1 MYAPWPI
8 PGIVFGVYCP
18 DQVMQQRTAAA
29 FRTPSNLSVP
39 PIFVIAA
46 DLGLD
51 FLSDSLGMG
60 SNNPPSPPRP
70 PPAASLQEGD
80 AFCGIFVNM
89 VNGLGH
95 LRAAAASAD
104 VDTDMVDG
112 ININDKFA
120 FVFEQNMAAGYP
132 LVATSFNQTPV
143 TVNGTQIPIAQV
155 I

>member
-1 MYAPWPI
+1 MI
-8 PGIVFGVYCP
+8 
-18 DQVMQQRTAAA
+18 
-29 FRTPSNLSVP
+29 
-39 PIFVIAA
+39 
-46 DLGLD
+46 
-51 FLSDSLGMG
+51 
-60 SNNPPSPPRP
+60 
-70 PPAASLQEGD
+70 
-80 AFCGIFVNM
+80 
-89 VNGLGH
+89 NGLGR